1 MKLRQT
7 IGMLKSMIRTT
18 QDDITDS
25 NRLIKLFTA
34 QDFSNP
40 TLEYKLYVW
49 YNTQDFTP
57 ETGSFENLKNSPLYA
72 LIKNFAVKNSL
83 AEAYKTFEKIKI
95 AQEIDRIPKE
105 AFYTNYI
112 LPKGFLNS
120 QCPNQSRFLTI
131 PILEICLERF

>member
-40 TLEYKLYVW
+40 TLEYKLYV
-49 YNTQDFTP
+49 
-57 ETGSFENLKNSPLYA
+57 
-72 LIKNFAVKNSL
+72 
-83 AEAYKTFEKIKI
+83 
-95 AQEIDRIPKE
+95 
-105 AFYTNYI
+105 
-112 LPKGFLNS
+112 
-120 QCPNQSRFLTI
+120 
-131 PILEICLERF
+131 